1 MTGRRGGVGSGL
13 VEGWGRGRVITKSK
27 RWEICSERKRRRGG
41 SDECTDVSHPAEDG
55 KDSGSSGLPSPRNPP
70 PPRRGLSVGLTSNR
84 LTDNLSATLGSSGG
98 KTSFCQSGWITARD
112 EAAFNPGI
120 KIWAIFTF

>member
-1 MTGRRGGVGSGL
+1 MSALTCLIPPKTVKIL
-13 VEGWGRGRVITKSK
+13 VHQASRHQG
-27 RWEICSERKRRRGG
+27 
-41 SDECTDVSHPAEDG
+41 
-55 KDSGSSGLPSPRNPP
+55 NP

-84 LTDNLSATLGSSGG
+84 LTDNLSATLGSGGG

>member
-1 MTGRRGGVGSGL
+1 MSALTCLIPPKTVKIL
-13 VEGWGRGRVITKSK
+13 VHQTSR
-27 RWEICSERKRRRGG
+27 
-41 SDECTDVSHPAEDG
+41 HQG
-55 KDSGSSGLPSPRNPP
+55 KKK
-70 PPRRGLSVGLTSNR
+70 PRRGLSVGLTSNR

-112 EAAFNPGI
+112 EVAFNPGI